1 MSLSDGIIEQDLQSY
16 YRALLEEA
24 GEKEVFITKSG
35 SFSGCE
41 ALKICESIR
50 DELIRR
56 GFNSG
61 EFCAYGGS
69 DDIGMVAAAF
79 GIAMAGGASV
89 GLQNYVGPESWAL
102 HSGNRRTF
110 CYMRTFLG

>member
-41 ALKICESIR
+41 ALKICESPYNRKTSVEKRKNVAFAFECGDHKAFLKAINAFF
-50 DELIRR
+50 DESIKD
-56 GFNSG
+56 F
-61 EFCAYGGS
+61 
-69 DDIGMVAAAF
+69 
-79 GIAMAGGASV
+79 
-89 GLQNYVGPESWAL
+89 
-102 HSGNRRTF
+102 TF
-110 CYMRTFLG
+110 DR